1 MKSQFQHRV
10 QKSAADWDTEEGA
23 SILSDLNKQTNQ
35 HKDKNK
41 WQRKQQRFVLQDIG
55 RAELEAEQP
64 TSQHKANIVPLS
76 ANVQNDNS
84 KRSKEK

>member
-10 QKSAADWDTEEGA
+10 QKTAADWDAEEGA
-23 SILSDLNKQTNQ
+23 SILFDLNKQTNE

-41 WQRKQQRFVLQDIG
+41 WQRKQRFVLQDIG
-55 RAELEAEQP
+55 RAEPEAEQP
-64 TSQHKANIVPLS
+64 ASQHKANIVPLS